1 MTAHPPTPDYETPRP
16 PQRRSV
22 ATWVKLLI
30 VWAVGLVSWAVYG
43 VAAIYLM
50 SKVL

>member
-1 MTAHPPTPDYETPRP
+1 MTAHPPTPDYETPQA

-22 ATWVKLLI
+22 GTWVKLLL

-43 VAAIYLM
+43 VAAIYLI